1 MSALLLD
8 EITVRYGSLIAL
20 DYVTLR
26 MAEGEITSIVGPNG
40 AGKSTL
46 LGVASGALAP
56 RHGVVSLGESKIA
69 GAPHRF
75 ARAGIRRT
83 FQTPRVMPAE
93 TLLFNVLVGISASNR
108 SSLLGDLFDTYQ
120 RGKAAQRDAKEA
132 QIALERMGLGHL
144 KDVPAGSLSYGQV
157 RLLELA
163 RAFVGGPRFLLLDEP
178 AAGLNDDE
186 TELLGRQLQELAVGN
201 GLGVVLVEHN
211 LKLVTSISSMVHV
224 LNFGQLI
231 ASGPPDEIVRNE
243 AVIEAY
249 TGGASS

>member
-1 MSALLLD
+1 MSVLSLHD
-8 EITVRYGSLIAL
+8 ITVYYGSLVAL
-20 DYVTLR
+20 DHVSLR
-26 MAEGEITSIVGPNG
+26 MVEGEITSIVGPNG

-46 LGVASGALAP
+46 LGAASGALRP
-56 RHGVVSLGESKIA
+56 RFGDVRHGEKEIG

-93 TLLFNVLVGISASNR
+93 TLLFNVLVGMSAASR
-108 SSLLGDLFDTYQ
+108 SSLGGDLFDTY
-120 RGKAAQRDAKEA
+120 RRSEVAQREQREA
-132 QIALERMGLGHL
+132 QAALGRVGLGHL
-144 KDVPAGSLSYGQV
+144 EDVPARSLSYGQV

-163 RAFVGGPRFLLLDEP
+163 RALVGGPTFLLLDEP

-186 TELLGRQLQELAVGN
+186 TELLGRQLEELATVD

-211 LKLVTSISSMVHV
+211 LKLVTSVSSMVHV
-224 LNFGQLI
+224 LNFGRLI
-231 ASGPPDEIVRNE
+231 ASGPPDEIVRDK

-249 TGGASS
+249 TGEAP